1 MAHEAPKIHHA
12 QQLVLPATVTGLTDV
27 TRLQRESE
35 TLDEYLRQ
43 ASLRKGGHA
52 TELPKIPVML
62 DDIATVN
69 HLNLLQAAD
78 RQKLADFLQQ
88 LQTKAPVIHMSFA
101 AEPSSE
107 FTGKIVTWLR
117 QNIHPMVL
125 VQVGLQPSI
134 AAGCT
139 LRTTNKVFDFSLR
152 QHFVQNRQ
160 LLVDALAKLAA
171 APEAPQVPT
180 PMQAA
185 APPPPAAAGVP
196 QQ

>member
-1 MAHEAPKIHHA
+1 MAHEAPKVHHA
-12 QQLVLPATVTGLTDV
+12 QHLILPATITGLTDV

-43 ASLRKGGHA
+43 AALRKGGHA

-62 DDIATVN
+62 DDVATVN
-69 HLNLLQAAD
+69 HMNLLQEAD
-78 RQKLADFLQQ
+78 RKKLADFLQH
-88 LQTKAPVIHMSFA
+88 LQTAVPVVHMSFA
-101 AEPSSE
+101 SEPSTE
-107 FTGKIVTWLR
+107 FTAKIVTWLR
-117 QNIHPMVL
+117 QNIHPLML

-152 QHFVQNRQ
+152 QHFVRNRQ
-160 LLVDALAKLAA
+160 ILVDTLTKLDQAQSVPTTQPTA
-171 APEAPQVPT
+171 QVATPAPQ
-180 PMQAA
+180 
-185 APPPPAAAGVP
+185 APAGVP